1 MATVT
6 SSTSKFV
13 CFFLFQ
19 KYTSIPNL
27 KRIDQELP
35 AVELSKENLDFFVV
49 AMATVGISTSKSVD
63 LCPLSIINVH
73 DQFQNDQTRIST
85 SRALTAEA

>member
-35 AVELSKENLDFFVV
+35 AVELSKENLDFFSWLPWQRLVYPHPN
-49 AMATVGISTSKSVD
+49 
-63 LCPLSIINVH
+63 L
-73 DQFQNDQTRIST
+73 
-85 SRALTAEA
+85 